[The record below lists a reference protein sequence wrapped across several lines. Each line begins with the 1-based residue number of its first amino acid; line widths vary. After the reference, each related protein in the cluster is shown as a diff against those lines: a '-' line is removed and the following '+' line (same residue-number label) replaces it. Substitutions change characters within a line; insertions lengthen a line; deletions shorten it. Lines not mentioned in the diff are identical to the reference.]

1 MWEGEILLSAPFP
14 RGSPEAWDRMGC
26 GTGRAGGDLVRRG
39 ICFSPCVP
47 PLLPQGFST
56 LPSLSLLLVWPQ
68 PPTRTWASSI
78 LNAQRPGTPTLVVV
92 STSAMSAVRDPGM
105 LKYRCPSPALKPAW
119 GWGREGGRSPYSH
132 RGLSQDGPSQG
143 WWRDG
148 LASRGHCKC

>member
-1 MWEGEILLSAPFP
+1 MGNSVRWGIGSSLSA
-14 RGSPEAWDRMGC
+14 
-26 GTGRAGGDLVRRG
+26 
-39 ICFSPCVP
+39 P

-105 LKYRCPSPALKPAW
+105 LK
-119 GWGREGGRSPYSH
+119 
-132 RGLSQDGPSQG
+132 
-143 WWRDG
+143 
-148 LASRGHCKC
+148 